1 MLQER
6 EFERV
11 GGTRSIAVDFRLLA
25 ATNCDLE
32 QAIAA
37 GTFRGDL
44 YYRLNVVALAA
55 PPLRDRPED
64 IPLLANFF
72 AGRHAVNMKRR
83 VTGVSAEALACL
95 MAYEWPGN
103 VRELENA
110 IERAVVLG
118 STDLIVPDDL
128 PEALIEAGPTTAAA
142 AAAAGAGSAQ
152 FHDAIREAKKDVI
165 VNAFAAARGSYS
177 AAARLLGLHPNY
189 LHRLIRNLNLKPLL
203 KKSSESGNVRPT
215 RYAE

>member
-11 GGTRSIAVDFRLLA
+11 GGTRSIAVDVRLLA

-37 GTFRGDL
+37 GSFRQDL
-44 YYRLNVVALAA
+44 YYRLNVVTLDV
-55 PPLRDRPED
+55 PPLRERPED
-64 IPLLANFF
+64 IPLLADHF
-72 AGRHAVNMKRR
+72 ARRHAASMKRR
-83 VTGVSAEALACL
+83 VTGVSADALTCL
-95 MAYEWPGN
+95 MAYDWPGN

-128 PEALIEAGPTTAAA
+128 PEALIEAGPATAAG
-142 AAAAGAGSAQ
+142 AAAGVGGTPFTMRS
-152 FHDAIREAKKDVI
+152 DR
-165 VNAFAAARGSYS
+165 RRRS
-177 AAARLLGLHPNY
+177 
-189 LHRLIRNLNLKPLL
+189 
-203 KKSSESGNVRPT
+203 
-215 RYAE
+215 